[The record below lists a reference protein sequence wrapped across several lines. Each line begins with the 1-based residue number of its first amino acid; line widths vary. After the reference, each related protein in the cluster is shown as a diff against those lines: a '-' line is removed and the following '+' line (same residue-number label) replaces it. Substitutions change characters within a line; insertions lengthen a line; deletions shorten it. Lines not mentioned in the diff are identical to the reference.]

1 MAKLYSIGRPR
12 GRTGIP
18 ANYGNAALL
27 EAEMMKRK
35 STPILGMLA
44 GVLVFIL
51 TWLVATER
59 RSGAAVGT
67 ADYIE
72 GVVAS
77 AKGPEAGVWVVAE
90 TTDLPTKYAKIVV
103 TDDQGRYVLPE
114 LPTATYRVFA
124 RGYGLVD
131 SARVTAKPGQH
142 LDLKAVVAP
151 DGRAAAQIYPA
162 NYWLSLV
169 KIPSGRLAPEEVV
182 GRVKQCMNCHQLGDK
197 ATREIPPVTKDFG
210 PFNST
215 LEAWDRRTKSGP
227 VGANMGSAFLTL
239 GEQRSLFADWT
250 DRIAAGEYPKEAPP
264 RPSGVERN
272 IVLTLWDWGTPTNYM
287 HDEAASDLRNPLVN
301 PNGPVYGVM
310 TSGNSMVWLD
320 PLKNTAGDVKIP
332 SKAEPLGSIEM
343 PSPYWGNENIWLAA
357 AQPRSAAVD
366 QLGRV
371 WFASRNRGGNST
383 SDAGKQPDFCKAG
396 SNNKFAQYFPMERGS
411 KQVTMYDP
419 EKRDMTLIDTCFT
432 TDHNEF
438 GADGS
443 LFFGQNGSVG
453 WVNTAVW
460 DKTHNDEAA
469 QGWIPGV
476 LDTNGDGKI
485 TKPWT
490 EPDDPIDPTKDHRIK
505 FGCYSISV
513 SPADGSVWCSG
524 IGLRE
529 TTLVRLERGSNPPET
544 SKTEVYEPPKK
555 DPPLF
560 SAGGVSVDS
569 NGVAWQNWRATDYI
583 TSFDRRKCKVLNGPT
598 ATGQHCPEGWTI
610 YHKPGPTFQG
620 AGAINS
626 DLNYL
631 IFVDRKGVLGLG
643 NDVPMTG
650 AVNSDAMV
658 ALVPKTGQ
666 FVTVRI
672 PYPMG
677 YYTRSMQG
685 RIDDPKAGWK
695 GRGFWTSYN
704 PNTPWHM
711 EGGKGTKDKV
721 VKVQM
726 RPDPL
731 AR

>member
-1 MAKLYSIGRPR
+1 M
-12 GRTGIP
+12 T
-18 ANYGNAALL
+18 
-27 EAEMMKRK
+27 K
-35 STPILGMLA
+35 SKSSRIRGMLA
-44 GVLVFIL
+44 LALAFCFI
-51 TWLVATER
+51 WLAATENR
-59 RSGAAVGT
+59 GGAAAT
-67 ADYIE
+67 SDYIE
-72 GVVAS
+72 GVVTS
-77 AKGPEAGVWVVAE
+77 AKGPEAGVWVIAE
-90 TTDLPTKYAKIVV
+90 TTDLPTKYAKVVV
-103 TDDQGRYVLPE
+103 TDDQGRYALPE
-114 LPTATYRVFA
+114 LPSANYQVFV

-131 SARVTAKPGQH
+131 SARVPAKPGLH

-169 KIPSGRLAPEEVV
+169 KIPSGKLTPVEVA
-182 GRVKQCMNCHQLGDK
+182 GRVKLCMNCHQLGDK
-197 ATREIPPVTKDFG
+197 ATREIPATTKDFG
-210 PFNST
+210 PFNNST
-215 LEAWDRRTKSGP
+215 EAWERRTKSGP
-227 VGANMGSAFLTL
+227 VGANMAASYVSM
-239 GEQRSLFADWT
+239 GEQHSLFADWT

-272 IVLTLWDWGTPTNYM
+272 IVLTLWDWGTQTNYM
-287 HDEAASDLRNPLVN
+287 HDEAASDLRNPMVN
-301 PNGPVYGVM
+301 PNGPVFGVM
-310 TSGNSMVWLD
+310 TSGNSVVWLD
-320 PLKNTAGDVKIP
+320 PIKNVASEVKIP
-332 SKAEPLGSIEM
+332 SQAVPLGSMEM
-343 PSPYWGNENIWLAA
+343 PSPYWGDENIWLAA

-366 QLGRV
+366 QVGRV
-371 WFASRNRGGNST
+371 WFASRERGGDT
-383 SDAGKQPDFCKAG
+383 ASDGGKQPDFCKAG
-396 SNNKFAQYFPMERGS
+396 SSNKFAQYFPMARSTKE
-411 KQVTMYDP
+411 VAVYDP
-419 EKRDMTLIDTCFT
+419 EKKEFSEIDTCFT

-460 DKTHNDEAA
+460 DKTHNDEAS

-490 EPDDPIDPTKDHRIK
+490 EPNEPIDPTKDHRIT

-513 SPADGSVWCSG
+513 SPVDGSVWCSG
-524 IGLRE
+524 IGLKE
-529 TTLVRLERGSNPPET
+529 NTLVRLERGSNPPET
-544 SKTEVYEPPKK
+544 SKAEVYTPPLK

-569 NGVAWQNWRATDYI
+569 NGVVWQNWRATDYI

-598 ATGQHCPEGWTI
+598 ATGPHCPEGWTT

-620 AGAINS
+620 VSGINS

-631 IFVDRKGVLGLG
+631 IFVDRQGVLGLG
-643 NDVPMTG
+643 KDVPMTG

-666 FVTVRI
+666 FVTIRI
-672 PYPMG
+672 PYPLG

-685 RIDDPKAGWK
+685 RIDNPKTGWK

>member
-1 MAKLYSIGRPR
+1 M
-12 GRTGIP
+12 T
-18 ANYGNAALL
+18 
-27 EAEMMKRK
+27 K
-35 STPILGMLA
+35 SKSSRIRGMLA
-44 GVLVFIL
+44 LALAFCFI
-51 TWLVATER
+51 WLAATENR
-59 RSGAAVGT
+59 GGAAAT
-67 ADYIE
+67 SDYIE
-72 GVVAS
+72 GVVTS
-77 AKGPEAGVWVVAE
+77 AKGPEAGVWVIAE
-90 TTDLPTKYAKIVV
+90 TTDLPTKYAKVVV
-103 TDDQGRYVLPE
+103 TDDQGRYALPE
-114 LPTATYRVFA
+114 LPSANYQVFV

-131 SARVTAKPGQH
+131 SARVPAKPGLH

-169 KIPSGRLAPEEVV
+169 KIPSGKLTPVEVA
-182 GRVKQCMNCHQLGDK
+182 GRVKLCMNCHQLGDK
-197 ATREIPPVTKDFG
+197 ATREIPATTKDFG
-210 PFNST
+210 PFNNST
-215 LEAWDRRTKSGP
+215 EAWERRTKSGP
-227 VGANMGSAFLTL
+227 VGANMAASYVSM
-239 GEQRSLFADWT
+239 GEQHSLFADWT
-250 DRIAAGEYPKEAPP
+250 DRIAAGEYPMEAPP

-272 IVLTLWDWGTPTNYM
+272 IVLTLWDWGTQTNYM
-287 HDEAASDLRNPLVN
+287 HDEAASDLRNPMVN
-301 PNGPVYGVM
+301 PNGPVFGVM
-310 TSGNSMVWLD
+310 TSGNSVVWLD
-320 PLKNTAGDVKIP
+320 PIKNVASEVKIP
-332 SKAEPLGSIEM
+332 SQAVPLGSMEM
-343 PSPYWGNENIWLAA
+343 PSPYWGDENIWLAA

-366 QLGRV
+366 QVGRV
-371 WFASRNRGGNST
+371 WFASRERGGDT
-383 SDAGKQPDFCKAG
+383 ASDGGKQPDFCKAG
-396 SNNKFAQYFPMERGS
+396 SSNKFAQYFPMARSAKE
-411 KQVTMYDP
+411 VAVYDP
-419 EKRDMTLIDTCFT
+419 EKKEFSEIDTCFT

-460 DKTHNDEAA
+460 DKTHNDEAS

-490 EPDDPIDPTKDHRIK
+490 EPNEPIDPTKDHRIT

-513 SPADGSVWCSG
+513 SPVDGSVWCSG
-524 IGLRE
+524 IGLKE
-529 TTLVRLERGSNPPET
+529 NTLVRLERGSNPPET
-544 SKTEVYEPPKK
+544 SKAEVYTPPLK

-569 NGVAWQNWRATDYI
+569 NGVVWQNWRATDYI

-598 ATGQHCPEGWTI
+598 ATGPHCPEGWTT

-620 AGAINS
+620 VSGINS

-631 IFVDRKGVLGLG
+631 IFVDRQGVLGLG
-643 NDVPMTG
+643 KDVPMTG

-666 FVTVRI
+666 FVTIRI
-672 PYPMG
+672 PYPLG

-685 RIDDPKAGWK
+685 RIDNPKTGWK

>member
-1 MAKLYSIGRPR
+1 MTKRKIIRIL
-12 GRTGIP
+12 
-18 ANYGNAALL
+18 AAL
-27 EAEMMKRK
+27 AA
-35 STPILGMLA
+35 TVAFCLA
-44 GVLVFIL
+44 WV
-51 TWLVATER
+51 VATVD
-59 RSGAAVGT
+59 RSTAAT
-67 ADYIE
+67 SPADYIE
-72 GVVAS
+72 GTVKS
-77 AKGPEAGVWVVAE
+77 SKGPEAGVWVVAE

-103 TDDQGRYVLPE
+103 TDDQGRYVIPQLPA
-114 LPTATYRVFA
+114 ATYQVFV

-131 SARVTAKPGQH
+131 SARVPAKPGQH

-162 NYWLSLV
+162 NYWLSLM
-169 KIPSGRLAPEEVV
+169 KIPSGKLAPEEVI
-182 GRVKQCMNCHQLGDK
+182 GRVKLCMNCHQLGDK
-197 ATREIPPVTKDFG
+197 ATREIPATTKDFG
-210 PFNST
+210 PFKNS

-227 VGANMGSAFLTL
+227 VGANMGAAFVTL
-239 GEQRSLFADWT
+239 GEQRSLFADWS
-250 DRIAAGEYPKEAPP
+250 DRIAAGEYPKDTPP

-287 HDEAASDLRNPLVN
+287 HDEAASDLRNPTVN

-310 TSGNSMVWLD
+310 TSGNSLVWVD
-320 PLKNTAGDVKIP
+320 PLKNTAAEIKIP
-332 SKAEPLGSIEM
+332 SQAEPLGSMEM
-343 PSPYWGNENIWLAA
+343 PSPYWGEENIWLAA
-357 AQPRSAAVD
+357 AEPRSAAID
-366 QLGRV
+366 KMGRV
-371 WFASRNRGGNST
+371 WWASRNRGGDSP
-383 SDAGKQPDFCKAG
+383 SDGGKQPDFCKAG
-396 SNNKFAQYFPMERGS
+396 SNNKFAQYFPMARS
-411 KQVTMYDP
+411 TKQVAVYDP
-419 EKRDMTLIDTCFT
+419 EKREISEIDTCFT

-443 LFFGQNGSVG
+443 LFFGQPPGTIG

-460 DKTHNDEAA
+460 DKTHNDEGS

-490 EPDDPIDPTKDHRIK
+490 EPNEPVDPTKDHRIN
-505 FGCYSISV
+505 FRCYSISV

-524 IGLRE
+524 IGLTE
-529 TTLVRLERGSNPPET
+529 NNLVRLDRGSNPPET
-544 SKTEVYEPPKK
+544 SMAEVYEPPKM

-583 TSFDRRKCKVLNGPT
+583 TAFDRRKCKVLNGPT
-598 ATGQHCPEGWTI
+598 ATGPHCPEGWTI

-620 AGAINS
+620 GPAINS

-631 IFVDRKGVLGLG
+631 IFVDRHGVLGLG

-650 AVNSDAMV
+650 AVNSDAIL
-658 ALVPKTGQ
+658 ALIPKTGQ
-666 FVTVRI
+666 FVTIRI
-672 PYPMG
+672 PYPLG

-695 GRGFWTSYN
+695 GRAFWTSYN

-731 AR
+731 AK